1 MLHPMSKIRPI
12 QLYCIIPRDI
22 KSKRR
27 MKNVTDVT
35 INREEGENLHKT
47 KEKCNH
53 FQGFIEHGFKPIFN
67 QCSASIP
74 PENIRKP

>member
-35 INREEGENLHKT
+35 INREEGEKLNKT

-53 FQGFIEHGFKPIFN
+53 FQGFMLPGVYNP
-67 QCSASIP
+67 
-74 PENIRKP
+74 